1 VDGAAHAIHKCEWK
15 AMDTLQFEA
24 CEKYFEITGFRETN
38 PYAIWHRRLS
48 DHRPECSNCGH
59 LFSRRRRRRETD
71 MINTK
76 NNQPLTM
83 AAIPGPGAVTLRMWH
98 PPSPPFYA
106 KSAKGEVSPPV

>member
-1 VDGAAHAIHKCEWK
+1 
-15 AMDTLQFEA
+15 
-24 CEKYFEITGFRETN
+24 
-38 PYAIWHRRLS
+38 
-48 DHRPECSNCGH
+48 
-59 LFSRRRRRRETD
+59 